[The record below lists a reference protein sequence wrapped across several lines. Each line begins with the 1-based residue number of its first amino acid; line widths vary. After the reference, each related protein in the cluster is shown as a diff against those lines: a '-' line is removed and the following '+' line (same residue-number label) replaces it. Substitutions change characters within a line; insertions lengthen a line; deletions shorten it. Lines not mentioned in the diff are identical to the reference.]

1 VLCEKE
7 KKRVEEAL
15 ASLKVV
21 DEKAHEVMELVDSYA
36 IDAEHFFSQD
46 KFLEAFE
53 LYVYIFG
60 ILDALARLKMID
72 PGDARK
78 HFKVEQ

>member
-1 VLCEKE
+1 VK
-7 KKRVEEAL
+7 EAL
-15 ASLKVV
+15 DALKVT
-21 DEKAHEVMELVDSYA
+21 DEKAHEVMELVNSYSV
-36 IDAEHFFSQD
+36 DADHFFSQS

-60 ILDALARLKMID
+60 ILDALARLGMVD
-72 PGDARK
+72 PGEARK